1 MFRRKI
7 IWWAVVV
14 IVLLIVGL
22 FLTTFLFREAV
33 CQGKHLPFMR
43 EWVQLLTPPKDLYRR
58 VVDENLNIST
68 VGNKTIVFTLKY
80 IGPYS
85 IQLAPRGIPDKLYGT
100 EYDGPLRA
108 TVEFY
113 IDEELILEKDFKY
126 NKSWSLGRSGGI
138 PEFEVNVPSELPIE
152 KSTTCL
158 VRVIVPDPYLAER
171 CDMRILIGRQSEE

>member
-85 IQLAPRGIPDKLYGT
+85 IQLALKP
-100 EYDGPLRA
+100 A
-108 TVEFY
+108 
-113 IDEELILEKDFKY
+113 
-126 NKSWSLGRSGGI
+126 
-138 PEFEVNVPSELPIE
+138 
-152 KSTTCL
+152 
-158 VRVIVPDPYLAER
+158 
-171 CDMRILIGRQSEE
+171 